1 MDCPSV
7 NTITARAD
15 CGAAPA
21 RPTARRVAAGR
32 SVSALEGDRAA
43 MASLSPQARLD
54 LALELGARYR
64 EALGE
69 AAQRFERV
77 CRVVP
82 LARR

>member
-1 MDCPSV
+1 VRVYRSF
-7 NTITARAD
+7 AEAEAAD
-15 CGAAPA
+15 
-21 RPTARRVAAGR
+21 
-32 SVSALEGDRAA
+32 LAA
-43 MASLSPQARLD
+43 MAAMSPQARLD

-69 AAQRFERV
+69 AAQRFERA